1 VANNYLE
8 FSETLGPLTKKE
20 AAWLQQQLD
29 PIVVVNGT
37 EFPADDAPEYDEP
50 DYRGLQFLRDHE
62 DLDDDAD
69 MPGFGVEFQSAGKDR
84 QAWFHAEE
92 GGDPGRVAHL
102 VQKFLKKFRPDQ
114 CWSLTYATTCS
125 KPRLG
130 EFGGGAVFV
139 MADSICWNSSYD
151 FVEEQRMAFA
161 RGLQYD
167 RRLIGKAAEM
177 GIEPEQLDEAV
188 HEAASAAATSINNAG
203 LGDQIV
209 YLIEHCG
216 AEETEKILN
225 ELSGT
230 GQEHDNE

>member
-1 VANNYLE
+1 
-8 FSETLGPLTKKE
+8 
-20 AAWLQQQLD
+20 
-29 PIVVVNGT
+29 
-37 EFPADDAPEYDEP
+37 
-50 DYRGLQFLRDHE
+50 
-62 DLDDDAD
+62 
-69 MPGFGVEFQSAGKDR
+69 M
-84 QAWFHAEE
+84 
-92 GGDPGRVAHL
+92 AHL

-139 MADSICWNSSYD
+139 TADSICWNSSYD

-188 HEAASAAATSINNAG
+188 HEAASAATTSINNAG
-203 LGDQIV
+203 VGDQIV

-225 ELSGT
+225 ELSGR
-230 GQEHDNE
+230 GREHDKE